1 MGSGKIYEHIV
12 TKEMKTAYNH
22 MKYAQTHS
30 GTADKNYRK
39 PQFLIYHIGKIPKVW
54 QGFGNS

>member
-12 TKEMKTAYNH
+12 TKEEMKTAHNH

-30 GTADKNYRK
+30 GTADKNYHK
-39 PQFLIYHIGKIPKVW
+39 PQFLIYHIGKHPKV
-54 QGFGNS
+54 